1 MEYSKLF
8 KKENMAETIL
18 IGLFIVFLVMGQQSL
33 PRDLSDLINTPMGT
47 IIVIIVSLSLF
58 AYSNPILAILGVFVA
73 FEMLRRSGATS
84 MFAPTTETKKWDSVK
99 NVNKVQYTL
108 EQEVIKNMAP
118 IIGKPAMSLESSSFA
133 PIMDN
138 THDAQALY

>member
-18 IGLFIVFLVMGQQSL
+18 IGLFIVFLVMGQSL
-33 PRDLSDLINTPMGT
+33 PRDLSHLINTPMGT
-47 IIVIIVSLSLF
+47 ILVIVVSLSLF

-84 MFAPTTETKKWDSVK
+84 MFAPSTESKKWDSVK
-99 NVNKVQYTL
+99 NVNTVQYTL

-118 IIGKPAMSLESSSFA
+118 IVGKPSMTLESSSFA
-133 PIMDN
+133 PIIDN
-138 THDAQALY
+138 THDAQTLY

>member
-18 IGLFIVFLVMGQQSL
+18 IGLFIVFLVMGKSL
-33 PRDLSDLINTPMGT
+33 PRELSDLINTPMGT
-47 IIVIIVSLSLF
+47 ILVIVVSLSLF
-58 AYSNPILAILGVFVA
+58 AYSNPVLAILGVFVA

-84 MFAPTTETKKWDSVK
+84 MFAPSTESKKWDSVK
-99 NVNKVQYTL
+99 NVNKPQYTL

-118 IIGKPAMSLESSSFA
+118 IIGKSTMSSESSFA
-133 PIMDN
+133 PIIDN
-138 THDAQALY
+138 THNAEALY

>member
-18 IGLFIVFLVMGQQSL
+18 IGLFIVFLVMGRSL
-33 PRDLSDLINTPMGT
+33 PRELGDLINTPMGT
-47 IIVIIVSLSLF
+47 IVVIIVSLSLF
-58 AYSNPILAILGVFVA
+58 AYSNPVLAILGVFVA

-84 MFAPTTETKKWDSVK
+84 MFTPSTESKKWDSVK
-99 NVNKVQYTL
+99 NVNTVQYTL

-118 IIGKPAMSLESSSFA
+118 IISKSSMSSESSFA
-133 PIMDN
+133 PIIDN
-138 THDAQALY
+138 THNAEALY

>member
-18 IGLFIVFLVMGQQSL
+18 IGLFIIFLVMGKSL
-33 PRDLSDLINTPMGT
+33 PRELGELINTPIGT
-47 IIVIIVSLSLF
+47 IAVIIVSLSLF

-84 MFAPTTETKKWDSVK
+84 MFAPTTESKKWDSVK
-99 NVNKVQYTL
+99 NVNTVQYTL

-118 IIGKPAMSLESSSFA
+118 IVGKPSMGLESSSFA

-138 THDAQALY
+138 THDAEALY

>member
-18 IGLFIVFLVMGQQSL
+18 IGLFIVFLVMGQSL
-33 PRDLSDLINTPMGT
+33 PRELGDLINTPIGT
-47 IIVIIVSLSLF
+47 IVVIIVSLSLF

-84 MFAPTTETKKWDSVK
+84 MFAPSTESKKWDSVK
-99 NVNKVQYTL
+99 NVNTVQYTL

-118 IIGKPAMSLESSSFA
+118 IVGKSSMLSESATFA
-133 PIMDN
+133 PIVDN